1 MYMHYGKQEISFEQ
15 AINMNGWDDI
25 YVAKS
30 EGEKRTLIERLK
42 TETQKIDEENKRQ
55 GEKNHG

>member
-1 MYMHYGKQEISFEQ
+1 
-15 AINMNGWDDI
+15 MNGWDDI

-30 EGEKRTLIERLK
+30 EGEKRNLIERLK